1 MRFIMYVK
9 ENNMMDEISI
19 TAENEEEALYTFID
33 EKLQLIKGI
42 KYVND
47 LRKSLYNDFD
57 NLISSLEEKNRCVLN
72 SDVMI
77 KKILV

>member
-57 NLISSLEEKNRCVLN
+57 NLISSLEGKNRCVLN

>member
-9 ENNMMDEISI
+9 ENNMMDEITI

-57 NLISSLEEKNRCVLN
+57 NLISSLEGKNRCVLN